1 MQHHLRVLSIFCLIL
16 AISCNNSV
24 ESPFVQ
30 VRDGHFVLND
40 KNVSFM
46 GTNFWYGAILASEG
60 QGGDRDRLARELDT
74 LNALGIKNLR
84 VLVGGDGPDGVYSR
98 IEPTLQK
105 QPGVYNDTILTGLD
119 YLLAEL
125 AERDMKAVLFINN
138 AWEWSGGF
146 SMYLEWATGEPALI
160 PALDGYTP
168 FMTKMADFNVNR
180 EAQELF
186 FDNLR
191 HIVSRTNTVTGLP
204 YSEDPAIFSWQIC
217 NEPRPFSEKEA
228 VVDGFCDW
236 IFKAAAIIKEI
247 DPNHM
252 VSTGNEGAMGCNNGD
267 YGLTERLNS
276 CPDIDY
282 ITAHIW
288 PYNWSWVS
296 SDAPQK
302 GISNAIDNTGD
313 YIDKHL
319 EVARRLS
326 KPLVIEEFGFP
337 RDDFEYS
344 RTSPTTGRDAYY
356 RYVFSRLVESHSTG
370 DLLAGVNFW
379 GWGGFAAQNPDHSDW
394 HRGDDYSG
402 DPAQEAQGL
411 NSVYATDYST
421 LDVIHEAV
429 ESLSGLSVFPVL
441 ENDWMLDR
449 SKPLRV
455 SVAGV
460 GSPVTVR
467 LSVSTDTGEPV
478 TEVEKTVRKDGVV
491 AFGLSLEDGFY
502 NVDVFAGDKRYDSL
516 VIGYG
521 DPERIVSEQDAH
533 EDFQEFWEG
542 NLSELAL
549 VAPDYALTP
558 LPEYSDD
565 VRRTYRVDMT
575 SWGGER
581 IAAYLCEPVAEGK
594 YPAYVTFLGY
604 NSMPYPEDPSAS
616 PETVRLILST
626 RGMGL
631 CRREGEPDNFVR
643 SGLESPQT
651 YYYRGAYLDCI
662 RGLDFLCSRSNV
674 DSSRVYAEGGSQG
687 GALTLVAAAL
697 DPRIKGIAPYVPFL
711 SDFPDYFRIASWPAD
726 EVLSEAQSLDIDDE
740 ELYETLSYFDV
751 KNFTDRI
758 HCPVLMGFGLQDDVC
773 PPHTNFAAFNNIA
786 SSDKSWIC
794 FPQSGHHVE
803 RESGWWEA
811 RNAFFERID
820 NNG

>member
-1 MQHHLRVLSIFCLIL
+1 
-16 AISCNNSV
+16 
-24 ESPFVQ
+24 
-30 VRDGHFVLND
+30 
-40 KNVSFM
+40 M
-46 GTNFWYGAILASEG
+46 GANFWYGAILASEG
-60 QGGDRDRLARELDT
+60 QGGDRARLAKELDT

-84 VLVGGDGPDGVYSR
+84 VLVGGDGPDGVHSR

-125 AERDMKAVLFINN
+125 AKRDMKAVLFINN

-146 SMYLEWATGEPALI
+146 SMYLEWATGVPALI
-160 PALDGYTP
+160 PAIDGYTP
-168 FMTKMADFNVNR
+168 FMTRMADFNVNR

-186 FDNLR
+186 FNDLR

-217 NEPRPFSEKEA
+217 NEPRPFSESPE

-252 VSTGNEGAMGCNNGD
+252 VSTGNEGAIGCNNGD
-267 YGLTERLNS
+267 YALTERLNS

-296 SDAPQK
+296 ADAPQR
-302 GISNAIDNTGD
+302 GIADAISNTGD
-313 YIDKHL
+313 YIDRHL
-319 EVARRLS
+319 ELARKLS

-337 RDDFEYS
+337 RDDFQFS
-344 RTSPTTGRDAYY
+344 KSAPTGGRDAYY
-356 RYVFSRLVESHSTG
+356 KYVFSRLVESHSKG

-379 GWGGFAAQNPDHSDW
+379 GWGGFASRNPDHSDW
-394 HRGDDYSG
+394 QRGDDYSG

-411 NSVYATDYST
+411 NSVYVTDFST
-421 LDVIHEAV
+421 IGIIKDAV
-429 ESLSGLSVFPVL
+429 AGLEGLAVSPVL
-441 ENDWMLDR
+441 ENDWMLGR
-449 SKPLRV
+449 SKPFKLSIANV
-455 SVAGV
+455 H
-460 GSPVTVR
+460 SPVTVR
-467 LSVSTDTGEPV
+467 LSVSTDKGEPV
-478 TEVEKTVRKDGVV
+478 KELSRTVRKDGVI
-491 AFGLSLEDGFY
+491 AFAPALEDGFY
-502 NVDVFAGDKRYDSL
+502 RVDISAGDRQYGSL

-521 DPERIVSEQDAH
+521 DPEKIVSEQDAP
-533 EDFQEFWEG
+533 EDFQEFWESG
-542 NLSELAL
+542 LSELSL
-549 VAPDYALTP
+549 VAPDYTLTP
-558 LPEYSDD
+558 VPELSNDI
-565 VRRTYRVDMT
+565 RRTYRVDMT

-581 IAAYLCEPVAEGK
+581 IAAYLCEPVADGV

-604 NSMPYPEDPSAS
+604 NSQPYPEDPSAD
-616 PETVRLILST
+616 PGTVRLIIST
-626 RGMGL
+626 RSQGL
-631 CRREGEPDNFVR
+631 CRDEDEPADFVF
-643 SGLESPQT
+643 SGLGSPQT
-651 YYYRGAYLDCI
+651 YYYRGAYLDCV

-674 DSSRVYAEGGSQG
+674 DGARVYAEGGSQG

-697 DPRIKGIAPYVPFL
+697 DPRIKGVAPYVPFL
-711 SDFPDYFRIASWPAD
+711 CDFPDYFRMADWPAG
-726 EVLSEAQSLDIDDE
+726 EVLPAAERMGIDDD
-740 ELYETLSYFDV
+740 ELYGTLSYFDV
-751 KNFTDRI
+751 KNFMDRV

-786 SSDKSWIC
+786 STDKTWVC

-820 NNG
+820 KLNI